1 MKKVWEGYSEQGS
14 LVVESKE
21 RAVQV
26 IVATAISRMHTRE
39 TIKVDKDLKEV
50 ADVFDLSLEDFKVRE
65 STDPND
71 YPFIWSY
78 TDKETI

>member
-39 TIKVDKDLKEV
+39 TIKADKDLKEV

-65 STDPND
+65 SIDPND

-78 TDKETI
+78 ADKETI